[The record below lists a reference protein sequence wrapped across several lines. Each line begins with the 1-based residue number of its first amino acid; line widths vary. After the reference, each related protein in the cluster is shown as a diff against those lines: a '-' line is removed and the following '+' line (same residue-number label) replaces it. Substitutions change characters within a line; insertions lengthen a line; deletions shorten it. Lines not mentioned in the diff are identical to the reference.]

1 MKKVLV
7 VLGVLFGVIGAAVFV
22 AWFTLLRA
30 PEPSEVCDNLTAVM
44 KKEVGA
50 VPSGFGAEC
59 VQRMQ
64 PPEFGRVPY
73 AKQMKC
79 LRDATS
85 SKEIDACTSTR
96 S

>member
-1 MKKVLV
+1 MKKVLL
-7 VLGVLFGVIGAAVFV
+7 VLGVLFGVLGAAVFV
-22 AWFTLLRA
+22 GWFAFLRA
-30 PEPSEVCDNLTAVM
+30 PEPSEVCDNISSVM
-44 KKEVGA
+44 KKETGV
-50 VPSGFGAEC
+50 VPKEFGSEC

-85 SKEIDACTSTR
+85 SKEISSCTDKG
-96 S
+96 